1 MNTARPWIF
10 GYGSTSKTPGD
21 DAVEPTGGT
30 PLGSHQDAGPSV
42 GGVAPSAGVGQAALV
57 GALTVPHSWTVA
69 APEIRL
75 AVESLPSTGAGVGP
89 APTNLGAAPAAMLG
103 GMALASMAGRGSTGA
118 GPASTDA
125 AAEDDGQPKRKPTVV
140 VIQQP
145 PPPGPG
151 PTGNR
156 PQ

>member
-1 MNTARPWIF
+1 M
-10 GYGSTSKTPGD
+10 
-21 DAVEPTGGT
+21 
-30 PLGSHQDAGPSV
+30 
-42 GGVAPSAGVGQAALV
+42 GGVAPSAGVGHAALV

-75 AVESLPSTGAGVGP
+75 AVESLPSTGAAVGP

-145 PPPGPG
+145 PPAGPG